1 MDKISVII
9 PVYKVERY
17 LNDCVNSIVNQSYTN
32 LEIILVDDG
41 SPDNCPK
48 MCDDWAKKD
57 CRIRVIHKENGGAS
71 SARNQALKII
81 SGNYFVFIDGDDLVY
96 KDYIKI
102 LKDAIDNTKSD
113 LAISSYVR
121 FVEIPENYNL
131 EISYLEHDKR
141 QTFSKLV
148 NWHKEY
154 SVVWGK
160 MYKTSRFS
168 EIQFK
173 EGIIMEDEFYVTDVY
188 AQVEKMVFIPVETYF
203 YRENPNSVMSASYNS
218 SRINGIK
225 ALEYRDDVLTGL
237 GYTEFL
243 DNNRR
248 SLLFLTICTYYDAK
262 GAGYKQDAKFLR
274 ENYKKWYKV
283 DKKAFPK
290 MDKIRFWLFR
300 YLPPIYK
307 LLYELNR
314 KIKCKK
320 K

>member
-1 MDKISVII
+1 MDKISVIV
-9 PVYKVERY
+9 PVYKVEQY
-17 LNDCVNSIVNQSYTN
+17 LNDCVNSIVNQTYTN

-57 CRIRVIHKENGGAS
+57 SRIKVVHKENGGLS
-71 SARNQALKII
+71 DARNAGLNVVT
-81 SGNYFVFIDGDDLVY
+81 GDYFVFVDSDDFVHV
-96 KDYIKI
+96 DYIKN
-102 LKDAIDNTKSD
+102 LKNGIDKFDAD
-113 LAISSYVR
+113 LALSSHVR
-121 FVEIPENYNL
+121 FIDVISEYNNEIDYT
-131 EISYLEHDKR
+131 YHDRYEAFKR
-141 QTFSKLV
+141 LV
-148 NWHKEY
+148 NWHKDY
-154 SVVWGK
+154 VVAWGK
-160 MYKTSRFS
+160 LYKTSVYGDLRF
-168 EIQFK
+168 IK
-173 EGIIMEDEFYVTDVY
+173 GKINEDEFYINNVY
-188 AQVEKMVFIPVETYF
+188 MLSKRIAYINAQTYF
-203 YRENPNSVMSASYNS
+203 YRVNPNSIMESNYS
-218 SRINGIK
+218 SKRINAIE

-248 SLLFLTICTYYDAK
+248 SLLFLIICTYYEAK

-274 ENYKKWYKV
+274 EIYKKWYKV
-283 DKKAFPK
+283 DKNAFPK
-290 MDKIRFWLFR
+290 NDKIRFWLFR